1 VKAEIIAVGTEILL
15 GDIVDTNSAYIA
27 ERLPA
32 LGVDVYWISAIGDNL
47 GRLKEALERAWNRSD
62 ITITTGGLGPTE
74 DDVTREAIAA
84 MLREEPGVDPV
95 LEEALRER
103 FRRRGTDMP
112 LRNLKQ
118 ATLIPSAEAIPNSRG
133 TAPGWWVKK
142 DGKHIISMPGV
153 RAEMYAMWDEY
164 VAPRLAAMSDGTIIL
179 SRTFKTTGVGEGAV
193 DERLSPI
200 LSSNNPSIGVY
211 AKQDGVHVRLTAKAQ
226 SAAEAQAMLDERD
239 PTVRSLLG
247 PIIWGI
253 DDESLEVIVGK
264 ILKEQGATLAIME
277 SCTGGLIANLIT
289 DISGSSEYFKG
300 GVVSYTNEVK
310 VTIGVD
316 PSLIEEH
323 GVVSPQV
330 AEAMAEAVR
339 SKLGADVGL
348 AVTGVAGPEPL
359 EGNPPGTV
367 YIGVSGVDGSWS
379 SGGGF
384 YPTGR
389 SEIKRRAA
397 YNALHTLRK
406 YLLRIE

>member
-1 VKAEIIAVGTEILL
+1 MKAEIIAVGTEILL

>member
-1 VKAEIIAVGTEILL
+1 MKAEIIAVGTEILL

-32 LGVDVYWISAIGDNL
+32 LGVDVYWISAIGDNV
-47 GRLKEALERAWNRSD
+47 GRLKETLGRAWSRSD

-84 MLREEPGVDPV
+84 MLEEEPEVDPA

-118 ATLIPSAEAIPNSRG
+118 ATLIPSAEVIPNSRG

-164 VAPRLAAMSDGTIIL
+164 VAPRLAAMSNGAIIL

-226 SAAEAQAMLDERD
+226 SAAEAQAMLDERE

-247 PIIWGI
+247 PIIWGS

-264 ILKEQGATLAIME
+264 ILREQGATLATME

-300 GVVSYTNEVK
+300 GVVSYTNDVK

-316 PSLIEEH
+316 PSLILEY
-323 GVVSPQV
+323 GVVSLQV

-359 EGNPPGTV
+359 DGNPPGTV
-367 YIGVSGVDGSWS
+367 YIGVSGADGSRS
-379 SGGGF
+379 SGGGL
-384 YPTGR
+384 YPAGR

>member
-1 VKAEIIAVGTEILL
+1 MKAEIIAVGTEILL

-32 LGVDVYWISAIGDNL
+32 LGVDLYWISAVGDNL
-47 GRLKEALERAWNRSD
+47 GRLKDALERGWNRSD
-62 ITITTGGLGPTE
+62 IVITTGGLGPTE

-84 MLREEPGVDPV
+84 MLGEEPAVDPG

-118 ATLIPSAEAIPNSRG
+118 ATVIPSAEVIPNPRG
-133 TAPGWWVKK
+133 TAPGWWVKR

-153 RAEMYAMWDEY
+153 RAEMYAMWDGY
-164 VAPRLAAMSDGTIIL
+164 VAPRIAAMSQGTVIL
-179 SRTFKTTGVGEGAV
+179 SRTFKTTGLGEGAV

-211 AKQDGVHVRLTAKAQ
+211 AKQDGVYVRLTAKAQ
-226 SAAEAQAMLDERD
+226 NTAQAQAMLDDRE
-239 PTVRSLLG
+239 PEVRTLLG
-247 PIIWGI
+247 PIIWGMN
-253 DDESLEVIVGK
+253 DDTLEIIIGK
-264 ILKEQGATLAIME
+264 VLKEQGATVATME

-289 DISGSSEYFKG
+289 DVSGSSEYFKG
-300 GVVSYTNEVK
+300 GVVSYTNQVK
-310 VTIGVD
+310 STMGVD
-316 PSLIEEH
+316 PRLIDEY
-323 GVVSPQV
+323 GAVSPQV

-339 SKLGADVGL
+339 HKLDADLGL
-348 AVTGVAGPEPL
+348 AVTGVAGPDPL
-359 EGNPPGTV
+359 EGNPPGTI
-367 YIGVSGVDGSWS
+367 YIGVSGPNGPRS

-389 SEIKRRAA
+389 LEIKRRAA

-406 YLLRIE
+406 YLLGIE